1 VNSVDDDAARQ
12 PEADTSSS
20 ETLRL
25 TPQPHPVPEPAVAPG
40 VRVDVVR
47 NRATRRYSRADNV
60 RRVLWALA
68 QPFFS
73 LSPRPFFAWRRLL
86 LSAFG
91 ARLGRAVHVYPSTR
105 ITLPWNLAVGDESS
119 LGEGVLI
126 YNLGRVTIG
135 ARTTVSLRAHV
146 CAGSHDAS
154 QPDLPLLKPPIV
166 IGDDAWVAADA
177 FVGPGVTVGD
187 GAIVGARAVAVRDV
201 PPWTVVVGNPAR
213 VAGPRRLERATEV
226 PPEPSTR

>member
-1 VNSVDDDAARQ
+1 MSAPDDDAPTPDPAA
-12 PEADTSSS
+12 AD
-20 ETLRL
+20 TLRL
-25 TPQPHPVPEPAVAPG
+25 ALGAAQDAPSADVAAAPAG
-40 VRVDVVR
+40 RVDVAR
-47 NRATRRYSRADNV
+47 NRAMRRYSRADNL

-68 QPFFS
+68 QPLFR
-73 LSPRPFFAWRRLL
+73 LSPRPCFAWRRLL
-86 LSAFG
+86 LWVFG

-119 LGEGVLI
+119 LGEGVLV

-135 ARTTVSLRAHV
+135 ARTTISLRAHL
-146 CAGSHDAS
+146 CAGSHDAR

-201 PPWTVVVGNPAR
+201 SAWTIVVGNPAR
-213 VAGPRRLERATEV
+213 VVGPRHLESPT
-226 PPEPSTR
+226 TD